1 MCTITLSYD
10 KKDAVAREKLAI
22 LLSSGLFT
30 QLDESS
36 DLDIDYNDP
45 WLYEDHGD
53 LPPLP
58 EGKDHFTLEELREI
72 LINDLNEAYNIRKED
87 EIPIHN
93 YS

>member
-58 EGKDHFTLEELREI
+58 EGKDSFTPEEAFD
-72 LINDLNEAYNIRKED
+72 LIIKDIRKIYAED
-87 EIPIHN
+87 AVCV
-93 YS
+93 

>member
-58 EGKDHFTLEELREI
+58 EGKDSFTPEEAFDLI
-72 LINDLNEAYNIRKED
+72 INDIHKIYAED
-87 EIPIHN
+87 AVCV
-93 YS
+93 

>member
-53 LPPLP
+53 LPSLP
-58 EGKDHFTLEELREI
+58 EGKDSFTPEEAFDLI
-72 LINDLNEAYNIRKED
+72 INDIRKIYAED
-87 EIPIHN
+87 AVCV
-93 YS
+93 